1 MNINI
6 KTIPQIEQRYAT
18 AGDYWWDKDGS
29 LQIRVSELGNE
40 DMEYLVA
47 IHELTE
53 SYICEKRGIK
63 ETDIMAF
70 DIAHSDSD
78 DPGTLLDAP
87 YYKEHLFASAI
98 EMLIAEQLNI
108 NWQEYDN
115 EILKLFEN
123 KEE

>member
-1 MNINI
+1 MEIHI

-18 AGDYWWDKDGS
+18 VGDYWWDKDGS

-40 DMEYLVA
+40 DMEFLVA

-63 ETDIMAF
+63 EPDIMAF
-70 DIAHSDSD
+70 DIAHIDSD
-78 DPGTLLDAP
+78 DPGALPDAP
-87 YYKEHLFASAI
+87 YFKEHFFAETI
-98 EMLIAEQLNI
+98 ERLIAGQLNI
-108 NWQEYDN
+108 NWQEYDKT
-115 EILKLFEN
+115 IAKLFKN